1 MSRRDLLARARRASV
16 VVCLSG
22 LSIGL
27 TGCMTSPG
35 ATPAASTEAAT
46 TASPSPSSTAV
57 AETDA
62 AVAAATEAVRSYYAV
77 TDRLLSDPQTSVD
90 EAASVASGEEL
101 DLLRR
106 QVQEQRVRGL
116 RQTGSV
122 VLADLTA
129 TGADLQAPPTV
140 TIDACVDVSA
150 LDVVDNAGASA
161 LAPDR
166 TTSSVVHLTVVA
178 AGDARWTVDRTSA
191 QGEPCAG

>member
-16 VVCLSG
+16 VVCLST
-22 LSIGL
+22 LSIVL
-27 TGCMTSPG
+27 AGCTTSSDG
-35 ATPAASTEAAT
+35 SPAAGTESSTA
-46 TASPSPSSTAV
+46 ASPSPSSTAV

-62 AVAAATEAVRSYYAV
+62 AVAAATQAVRSYYAV

-90 EAASVASGEEL
+90 DAASVASGEEL

-122 VLADLTA
+122 VLANLAA
-129 TGADLQAPPTV
+129 TGADLQNPPTV
-140 TIDACVDVSA
+140 TLDACVDVSA
-150 LDVVDNAGASA
+150 LNVVDSTGASA

-166 TTSSVVHLTVVA
+166 TTSSIVHLTVVA
-178 AGDARWTVDRTSA
+178 AGDARWTVDRISA